1 MEHGR
6 EDHGG
11 GCCGGGG
18 HEHTH
23 DHHGVVAGPGDE
35 LVTCA
40 VTGTA
45 QVKSQ
50 AEASGL
56 IRDFE
61 GERYYFCCAHCA
73 ELFDAN
79 PHAYTTAA

>member
-1 MEHGR
+1 MDHGQ
-6 EDHGG
+6 EDHGGG

-18 HEHTH
+18 HGHG
-23 DHHGVVAGPGDE
+23 HHGVVAGPGEE

-40 VTGTA
+40 VRGTA

-50 AEASGL
+50 AETSGL
-56 IRDFE
+56 MRDFE
-61 GERYYFCCAHCA
+61 GERYYFCCGHCA
-73 ELFDAN
+73 ELFDAD